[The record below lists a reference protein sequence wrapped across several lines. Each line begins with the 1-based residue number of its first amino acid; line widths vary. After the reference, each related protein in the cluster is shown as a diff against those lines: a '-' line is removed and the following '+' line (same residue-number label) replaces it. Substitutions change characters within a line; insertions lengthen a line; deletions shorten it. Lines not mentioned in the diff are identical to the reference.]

1 MRSTIRP
8 LAAEF
13 FATAAFVFIGC
24 GAVVVEAAKGGPL
37 GLIGIAL
44 AHGIGIG
51 VLITATMNISG
62 GHLNPAVT
70 FALTVTGHIKPKT
83 AGMYVAAQ
91 LLGAALG
98 ALVVKLVMPA
108 MAAQALS
115 YGVPR
120 LSSEMTL
127 TSAIWIEAILT
138 FFLVSAVYGTAVSP
152 QAPKVGGFGIGLMIM
167 VDILIGGPLTGAAMN
182 PARAFGPAL
191 IGNDWHGHAAYWVGP
206 LLGGLAAAVLWG
218 RVLLPRQSD

>member
-1 MRSTIRP
+1 MRSTLRP

-13 FATAAFVFIGC
+13 FATAAFVFIGA
-24 GAVVVEAAKGGPL
+24 GSVVIEAAKGGPL

-44 AHGIGIG
+44 AHGVGIG
-51 VLITATMNISG
+51 VLITMTMNISG

-70 FALTVTGHIKPKT
+70 FAMWLTGRIKGQQ
-83 AGMYVAAQ
+83 AGLYVATQ
-91 LLGAALG
+91 LLAAAVG
-98 ALVVKLVMPA
+98 ALLIRMLFPP
-108 MAAQALS
+108 MAGQAVG

-120 LSSEMTL
+120 LSPEMTL
-127 TSAIWIEAILT
+127 TSAIWVEALLT
-138 FFLVSAVYGTAVSP
+138 FFLVSSVFGTAVSS

-191 IGNDWHGHAAYWVGP
+191 VANDWHGHAAFWIGP
-206 LLGGLAAAVLWG
+206 LLGALGAAVLWG
-218 RVLLPRQSD
+218 KVLLPRDGD

>member
-1 MRSTIRP
+1 
-8 LAAEF
+8 
-13 FATAAFVFIGC
+13 
-24 GAVVVEAAKGGPL
+24 
-37 GLIGIAL
+37 
-44 AHGIGIG
+44 
-51 VLITATMNISG
+51 
-62 GHLNPAVT
+62 
-70 FALTVTGHIKPKT
+70 
-83 AGMYVAAQ
+83 
-91 LLGAALG
+91 
-98 ALVVKLVMPA
+98 
-108 MAAQALS
+108 
-115 YGVPR
+115 
-120 LSSEMTL
+120 MTL

-152 QAPKVGGFGIGLMIM
+152 QAPKVGGFGIGLIIM

>member
-13 FATAAFVFIGC
+13 FATAAFVFVGA
-24 GAVVVEAAKGGPL
+24 GAVVIEAAKGGPL

-70 FALTVTGHIKPKT
+70 FALWLTGHIKAQQ
-83 AGMYVAAQ
+83 AGFYVLAQ

-98 ALVVKLVMPA
+98 ALAIRLLYPA
-108 MAAQALS
+108 MAGQALG

-120 LSSEMTL
+120 LSADMTL

-138 FFLVSAVYGTAVSP
+138 FFLVSAVYGTAVSK

-191 IGNDWHGHAAYWVGP
+191 VANDWHCHASYWIGP
-206 LLGGLAAAVLWG
+206 LLGALAAGVLWG
-218 RVLLPRQSD
+218 RVLLPREGE